1 MELLE
6 NLLISTMKKSSS
18 RQFSFVQ
25 LFGKNTLDNFNPF
38 CPNTGR
44 REKTKFNFYF
54 HISLWCLKR
63 FYEDLFPA
71 FGLNIEGYSVSLR
84 IQFEWRKNA
93 FVKLFEAPQREF
105 ENEN

>member
-25 LFGKNTLDNFNPF
+25 LFGKNTFHNFNPF
-38 CPNTGR
+38 CPSTGW

-71 FGLNIEGYSVSLR
+71 FGLNTEGYSVSVR